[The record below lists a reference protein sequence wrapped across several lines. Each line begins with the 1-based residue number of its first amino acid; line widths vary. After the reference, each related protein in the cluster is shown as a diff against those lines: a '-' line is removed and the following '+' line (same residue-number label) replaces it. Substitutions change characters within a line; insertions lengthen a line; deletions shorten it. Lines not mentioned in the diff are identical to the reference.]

1 MTSSV
6 PTILLVE
13 DNDDDVFFMHRA
25 VNRSGIECALQI
37 VRDGQ
42 QAIDYLKGQ
51 GQYADRDQYPLPT
64 LVFLDLKL
72 PYIHG
77 FEVLEWIREQPNLKD
92 LCTLILTSSPEERD
106 RQRAA
111 QLNAK
116 AFYVKPPT
124 PEMIIEAFL
133 FLNECDVPPVVP
145 TNQPST
151 RHSA

>member
-1 MTSSV
+1 MTSQV
-6 PTILLVE
+6 PTVLLVE
-13 DNDDDVFFMHRA
+13 DNGDDVFFMRRA
-25 VNRSGIECALQI
+25 LTRSGIECSLQI
-37 VRDGQ
+37 VRNGQ

-51 GQYADRDQYPLPT
+51 SQYADRDKYPLPT

-77 FEVLEWIREQPNLKD
+77 FAVLEWIREQPNRKD

-111 QLNAK
+111 QLQAK

-145 TNQPST
+145 ASEAST
-151 RHSA
+151 RPSA

>member
-1 MTSSV
+1 MTSPL

-13 DNDDDVFFMHRA
+13 DNDDDVFFMRRA
-25 VNRSGIECALQI
+25 VTRSGIDCSLQI

-42 QAIDYLKGQ
+42 QAIDYLKGE
-51 GQYADRDQYPLPT
+51 GQYADRSKYPLPT

-77 FEVLEWIREQPNLKD
+77 FEVLEWIRKQPSLKN

-106 RQRAA
+106 RQRAV

-124 PEMIIEAFL
+124 PEIITEAFL

-145 TNQPST
+145 TSRDST
-151 RHSA
+151 LHSA

>member
-1 MTSSV
+1 MTSPL

-25 VNRSGIECALQI
+25 VTRSGIECSLQI

-42 QAIDYLKGQ
+42 QAVDYLNGQ
-51 GQYADRDQYPLPT
+51 GQYSDRNKYPLPT

-77 FEVLEWIREQPNLKD
+77 FEVLTWIREQPNLKD

-111 QLNAK
+111 QLHAK

-124 PEMIIEAFL
+124 PEMITEAFL

-145 TNQPST
+145 TIQAST
-151 RHSA
+151 PDSA

>member
-1 MTSSV
+1 LTTPP

-13 DNDDDVFFMHRA
+13 DNDDDVFFMRRA
-25 VNRSGIECALQI
+25 VARSGIECSLQI
-37 VRDGQ
+37 ARDGQ
-42 QAIDYLKGQ
+42 QAIDYLEGR
-51 GQYADRDQYPLPT
+51 GQYADRDKYPLPT

-77 FEVLEWIREQPNLKD
+77 FEVLTWIREQPHLKD
-92 LCTLILTSSPEERD
+92 LCILILTSSPEERD

-145 TNQPST
+145 TSQAST
-151 RHSA
+151 RHST

>member
-1 MTSSV
+1 MTSPL

-13 DNDDDVFFMHRA
+13 DNDDDVFFMRRA
-25 VNRSGIECALQI
+25 VTRSGIDCSLQI

-106 RQRAA
+106 RLRAA